1 MLGVFVGLFVIAGI
15 AYAIDVSTNQ
25 GKIPRATSVGGVDIS
40 SLEREDAL
48 AKLDDELREAENEPV
63 RVAAGEKTTEFGRHD
78 CRYSR

>member
-48 AKLDDELREAENEPV
+48 ANLDDELREAENEPV
-63 RVAAGEKTTEFGRHD
+63 RVAAG
-78 CRYSR
+78 